1 MEVSCLCICKILDF
15 GVNLSKSNAMDRIVL
30 EVDDSTAKIYRNFPP
45 ESKQQ
50 FNQVVSLM
58 LKKAINDASLPDYKK
73 SMDQVGFSAVAAGLT
88 PEILEEILH
97 MPQPR

>member
-1 MEVSCLCICKILDF
+1 
-15 GVNLSKSNAMDRIVL
+15 MDRIVL

-58 LKKAINDASLPDYKK
+58 LKKAINDSSLPDYKK
-73 SMDQVGFSAVAAGLT
+73 QLDDVGFKAIAAGLT
-88 PEILEEILH
+88 PEILEELL
-97 MPQPR
+97 RSND

>member
-1 MEVSCLCICKILDF
+1 M
-15 GVNLSKSNAMDRIVL
+15 

-58 LKKAINDASLPDYKK
+58 LKKTVNDIFLPDYKK
-73 SMDQVGFSAVAAGLT
+73 ALDNIGLKAVAAGLT
-88 PEILEEILH
+88 PEILEELLKSND
-97 MPQPR
+97 